1 MLLDCRHLSKWFHT
15 QHSAGV
21 VSGLKKK
28 KNKTKSEKKKVKKKK
43 KEKDT
48 YVFSK
53 GFKAHG
59 FTSSL

>member
-28 KNKTKSEKKKVKKKK
+28 NNKTKSEKKKVKKKK
-43 KEKDT
+43 KDT

-53 GFKAHG
+53 GFTAHG